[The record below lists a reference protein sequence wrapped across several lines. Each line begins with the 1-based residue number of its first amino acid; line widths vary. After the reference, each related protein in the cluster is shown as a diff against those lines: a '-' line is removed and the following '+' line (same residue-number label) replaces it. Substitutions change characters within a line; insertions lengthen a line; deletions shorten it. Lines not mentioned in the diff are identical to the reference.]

1 MYPCNTCCS
10 SDIDVF
16 YHFKKL
22 PHSFHTKFYTW
33 ICIANNH
40 PNRSSE
46 SVEMCNWISANI
58 IIIIEI
64 IDLVSRTSSKYTFC
78 VNSALR
84 TFWFASLDSHIP
96 SISMWT
102 ILFIANAILQI
113 YSMYF
118 IIQYM
123 NLNLENFCHCTKHA
137 TRCGVCSWKYSIFYI
152 V

>member
-16 YHFKKL
+16 YHFTQL

-46 SVEMCNWISANI
+46 SVKMCNWISANI

-102 ILFIANAILQI
+102 ILFIANATN
-113 YSMYF
+113 
-118 IIQYM
+118 IQHVFYNTIHEFEFGKLLPLHEACYTM
-123 NLNLENFCHCTKHA
+123 
-137 TRCGVCSWKYSIFYI
+137 RCVLMKI
-152 V
+152 